1 MNNDLTLVIP
11 AKNEKESLYFVINE
25 IEKLKL
31 GASIYFVVEKRDFS
45 TINVIRRFN
54 HQIIYQ
60 TNKGYGDALIK
71 GISSV
76 KTKYF
81 CIFNADASFNPIEL
95 KKMLRIA
102 RLSNPD
108 FIFASRYEKK
118 CSSEDDTLVTK
129 FGNFF
134 FTKLGNFLF
143 KLKIT
148 DILYTFVLGKTLSAK
163 KLNLKEKD
171 FRLCVE
177 LPIKAKLNNMKMLN
191 SKSHE
196 RKRYSGVK
204 KVNAFR
210 DGFLILTYIIKQ
222 YLNPT
227 K

>member
-11 AKNEKESLYFVINE
+11 AKNEKESLYFVIKE
-25 IEKLKL
+25 IEKLEL
-31 GASIYFVVEKRDFS
+31 GLNMSFVVEKTDFS
-45 TINVIRRFN
+45 TINVIKRFK
-54 HQIIYQ
+54 HLIIFQ

-81 CIFNADASFNPIEL
+81 CIFNADASFNPVEL
-95 KKMLRIA
+95 KKMIRLA
-102 RLSNPD
+102 KLSNPD
-108 FIFASRYEKK
+108 FIFASRYEKN

-143 KLKIT
+143 KLEIT
-148 DILYTFVLGKTLSAK
+148 DILYTFVLGKTSSAK

-177 LPIKAKLNNMKMLN
+177 LPIKAKLNNMKILT

-204 KVNAFR
+204 KVNALK
-210 DGFLILTYIIKQ
+210 DGFLILIYIMKQ
-222 YLNPT
+222 YLYPN